1 MCPTR
6 LGSRPVVRLSAS
18 PGRSSSFEIAWE
30 MFQIESVEYGPTPH
44 ARLSQ
49 AEQSIPVLV
58 ELPPQRNGMF
68 SIDAARD
75 RISPRIVRDGSATAA
90 SKTGAGRVDCSI
102 ASGPFAF
109 VGSAVNVASDERS
122 GMRKLGH
129 PSSSAKKSTTTT
141 PSPLFAK

>member
-1 MCPTR
+1 
-6 LGSRPVVRLSAS
+6 
-18 PGRSSSFEIAWE
+18 
-30 MFQIESVEYGPTPH
+30 MFQIESVEYRSTPH

-90 SKTGAGRVDCSI
+90 SKTGAGGVDCSI

-109 VGSAVNVASDERS
+109 IGSAVKVASDERS
-122 GMRKLGH
+122 GMRTLGH
-129 PSSSAKKSTTTT
+129 SSSSAKKRTTTT
-141 PSPLFAK
+141 RSVLFAK